1 LFPYFVELRESKIKD
16 VGVVPDPKSLIAQRT
31 VNILGLVSVLD
42 PKVLDPELLVIEKK
56 LSISTG
62 WYWYRILKH

>member
-1 LFPYFVELRESKIKD
+1 

-31 VNILGLVSVLD
+31 VNILGVVPVLD

>member
-16 VGVVPDPKSLIAQRT
+16 EGVVPDLKSLIAQRP

-42 PKVLDPELLVIEKK
+42 PKVLDPELLVIENK

>member
-42 PKVLDPELLVIEKK
+42 PKVLDPELLVIENK

>member
-1 LFPYFVELRESKIKD
+1 MFPYFVELRESKIKD

-31 VNILGLVSVLD
+31 VNVLGLVSVLD